1 MTERKNYIT
10 KQGYQRLKDELD
22 FLVKVDRPKVVADVS
37 WAASNGDRSENGD
50 YIYGKKRLRQIDA
63 RAKFLFGRI
72 DEAVV
77 IDTSSQ
83 EQQDKIFFGAWVTLL
98 NESDDSEHYYRIVG
112 QDEIDTEKGFI
123 SWVSPIAKA
132 LLGKA
137 LDDEVKVETPGGL
150 VNFRI
155 IDVSYHE

>member
-1 MTERKNYIT
+1 MTDRKNYIT

-77 IDTSSQ
+77 IDPSNQ
-83 EQQDKIFFGAWVTLL
+83 EQQDKIFFGAWVILL
-98 NESDDSEHYYRIVG
+98 NESDDSEHAYRIVG

-132 LLGKA
+132 LLGKN

-150 VNFRI
+150 VKFRI
-155 IDVSYHE
+155 IDVTYHG

>member
-10 KQGYQRLKDELD
+10 KQGYQRLKDELN

-72 DEAVV
+72 DEAIV
-77 IDTSSQ
+77 IDPSLQ

-98 NESDDSEHYYRIVG
+98 NESDNSERYYRIVG

-132 LLGKA
+132 LLGKN
-137 LDDEVKVETPGGL
+137 LEEEVMVETPGGL
-150 VNFRI
+150 VKFTI
-155 IDVSYHE
+155 IDVAYHE

>member
-1 MTERKNYIT
+1 MTDRKNYIT

-77 IDTSSQ
+77 IDPSTH
-83 EQQDKIFFGAWVTLL
+83 EQQDKIFFGAWVILL
-98 NESDDSEHYYRIVG
+98 NESDDSEHAYRIVG

-132 LLGKA
+132 LLGKN

-150 VNFRI
+150 VKFRI
-155 IDVSYHE
+155 IDVTYHG

>member
-1 MTERKNYIT
+1 MAECKNYIT
-10 KQGYQRLKDELD
+10 KQGYQCLKDELD
-22 FLVKVDRPKVVADVS
+22 FLVKVDRPRVVADVS

-77 IDTSSQ
+77 IDPSSQ
-83 EQQDKIFFGAWVTLL
+83 EQQDKIFFGAWITLL
-98 NESDDSEHYYRIVG
+98 NESDNSEHHFRIVG

>member
-77 IDTSSQ
+77 IDPSSQ

-112 QDEIDTEKGFI
+112 KMKLIQK
-123 SWVSPIAKA
+123 KA
-132 LLGKA
+132 LLVG
-137 LDDEVKVETPGGL
+137 
-150 VNFRI
+150 
-155 IDVSYHE
+155 YHPLLKPF

>member
-77 IDTSSQ
+77 I
-83 EQQDKIFFGAWVTLL
+83 
-98 NESDDSEHYYRIVG
+98 ESDDSEHYYRIVG

-132 LLGKA
+132 LLGKN
-137 LDDEVKVETPGGL
+137 LEDEVKVETPGGL
-150 VNFRI
+150 VKFRI
-155 IDVSYHE
+155 IDVAYHE